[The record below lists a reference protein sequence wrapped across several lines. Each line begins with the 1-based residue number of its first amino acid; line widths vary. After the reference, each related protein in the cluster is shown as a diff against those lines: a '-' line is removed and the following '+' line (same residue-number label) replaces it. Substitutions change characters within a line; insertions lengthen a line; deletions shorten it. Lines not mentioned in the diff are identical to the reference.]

1 MPNQQFDAIIVG
13 AGIAGMYQ
21 LYRLRELGLKV
32 RAYETGDGVGGAWYW
47 NRYPGARFDSE
58 SYSYAYS
65 FSDEILKE
73 WNWSEQFSGQAENE
87 RYYNFVADK
96 LDLRKDIQFNSKVI
110 AARFLQDENQ
120 WEVEIEGGEKARARY
135 MITALGPLSAV
146 QMPRIEGIDSFKGE
160 YHHTARWPKT
170 AVDFAGKRVGVIG
183 TGATGV
189 QVIQEVAKT
198 AKQLTVFQLDANWC
212 APLNNS
218 KITDAEQPALK
229 ASYPEVFKKC
239 RESFGGFVHQFDM
252 RSIFDVT
259 AEEREA
265 IFEKLYAEPGF
276 GIWLGNFHDIMTDEK
291 ANAIITDF
299 IARKIRQRVKDPAVA
314 DILIPKDHGFGMKR
328 VPMETN
334 YYEAYNQDNVK
345 LVDLRKTPIERVTPT
360 GIKTSDK
367 EYELDFIIYATG
379 FDAVTGGYKRIDIR
393 GVDGQALSDRWSDGP
408 HTYLGMQVAGF
419 PNMFMLVGPH
429 NGATFCNIPRC
440 IEQNVEWVTDC
451 IKYMQSHNYN
461 RIETTHD
468 AEDAWTDH
476 VYDTVKNSLLTKAD
490 SWFMGANTPGKKRT
504 FLLYG
509 GGGPAYRAKC
519 DEVAAKNYEGFK
531 MQ

>member
-32 RAYETGDGVGGAWYW
+32 RAYEIGDGVGGAWYW

-135 MITALGPLSAV
+135 MITAPGPLSAV

-229 ASYPEVFKKC
+229 AS
-239 RESFGGFVHQFDM
+239 
-252 RSIFDVT
+252 
-259 AEEREA
+259 
-265 IFEKLYAEPGF
+265 
-276 GIWLGNFHDIMTDEK
+276 
-291 ANAIITDF
+291 
-299 IARKIRQRVKDPAVA
+299 
-314 DILIPKDHGFGMKR
+314 
-328 VPMETN
+328 
-334 YYEAYNQDNVK
+334 
-345 LVDLRKTPIERVTPT
+345 
-360 GIKTSDK
+360 
-367 EYELDFIIYATG
+367 
-379 FDAVTGGYKRIDIR
+379 
-393 GVDGQALSDRWSDGP
+393 
-408 HTYLGMQVAGF
+408 
-419 PNMFMLVGPH
+419 
-429 NGATFCNIPRC
+429 
-440 IEQNVEWVTDC
+440 
-451 IKYMQSHNYN
+451 
-461 RIETTHD
+461 
-468 AEDAWTDH
+468 
-476 VYDTVKNSLLTKAD
+476 
-490 SWFMGANTPGKKRT
+490 
-504 FLLYG
+504 
-509 GGGPAYRAKC
+509 
-519 DEVAAKNYEGFK
+519 
-531 MQ
+531 